1 MADNIHCFIQVKGH
15 LNQQWS
21 QWFDGLTINT
31 LPQDETTLSGILPD
45 QAAFFG
51 VLAHIRDLGM
61 RVVLVHCNEEG
72 YAPPPQNQAV

>member
-1 MADNIHCFIQVKGH
+1 MTDNIHCHIRVKGH
-15 LNQQWS
+15 LGQQWS

-31 LPQDETTLSGILPD
+31 LQDDETTISGTLPD

-61 RVVLVHCNEEG
+61 RVVMLDCKQED
-72 YAPPPQNQAV
+72 YDPPGWNQTV